1 MVVHVGPFLV
11 FNLLDPKE
19 INMNRSLITL
29 AILCLATSL
38 TGCVE
43 ATDSHDHDHPAD
55 ESEMVTAAKAALSAF
70 DTQENLVYQF
80 QSEDQHK
87 WHVYPKEDRIGIR
100 YGNMTEAQQEAT
112 HVLLGTALSEM
123 GEEQVAAIMA
133 LEEVVKVLEE
143 RDSTDDFRS
152 PDKYFLAFF
161 GEPNPKKPW
170 GWRFEGHHVS
180 LSFTIVGEE
189 IAVTPMALGS
199 NPGIVTSG
207 PHEGLEVLKEEQ
219 AQGRALLN
227 SFDETQLEAAWYSK
241 DAPMEVLTGF
251 ENKEMAPLEQNTG
264 LAATEMTAE
273 QRALL
278 EQLIRL
284 TVGKMESNIA
294 EAQML
299 RMIDAGGLD
308 AMRFLWMGSAEIG
321 EAHYYRIEGPTMVIE
336 YDNAQ
341 NEANHIH
348 VVWRD
353 PTNDFGEDYLKRHY
367 ETADADHGHSH

>member
-1 MVVHVGPFLV
+1 
-11 FNLLDPKE
+11 
-19 INMNRSLITL
+19 MNRPLMYLIFLSLIVSL
-29 AILCLATSL
+29 A
-38 TGCVE
+38 GCVE
-43 ATDSHDHDHPAD
+43 ATDSHSHDHAVA
-55 ESEMVTAAKAALSAF
+55 ESEMLKAAKSALSSF
-70 DTQENLVYQF
+70 DSQENLMYKF
-80 QSEDQHK
+80 QSEDQFT
-87 WHVYPKEDRIGIR
+87 WHVYPKEDRIGVR
-100 YGNMTEAQQEAT
+100 YGNMTAAQKEAT
-112 HVLLGTALSEM
+112 HELLGTALSEM
-123 GEEQVAAIMA
+123 GEEQVSAIMT
-133 LEEVVKVLEE
+133 LEEVVKELEG

-152 PDKYFLAFF
+152 PDKYFLSFF
-161 GEPNPKKPW
+161 GEPDVEKPW

-189 IAVTPMALGS
+189 IAVTPMAVGS

-207 PHEGLEVLKEEQ
+207 PHEGLEVLKAEQ

-227 SFDETQLEAAWYSK
+227 SFDETQLEAVWYSR

-251 ENKEMAPLEQNTG
+251 ENKTMAPLEQNIG
-264 LAATEMTAE
+264 LSATEMTNE

-294 EAQML
+294 ETQMQ

-308 AMRFLWMGSAEIG
+308 VMRFLWMGSAEIG

-367 ETADADHGHSH
+367 ETADTDHGHSH

>member
-1 MVVHVGPFLV
+1 MNRPLMYLV
-11 FNLLDPKE
+11 FLGFLA
-19 INMNRSLITL
+19 SL
-29 AILCLATSL
+29 A
-38 TGCVE
+38 GCME
-43 ATDSHDHDHPAD
+43 ASDSHDHAHAAE
-55 ESEMVTAAKAALSAF
+55 ESEMLQAARSALSSF
-70 DTQENLVYQF
+70 DSQENLMYKF
-80 QSEDQHK
+80 QSEDQYK

-100 YGNMTEAQQEAT
+100 YGEMSEAQQKAT
-112 HVLLGTALSEM
+112 HDLLSTALSEM
-123 GEEQVAAIMA
+123 GEEQVAAIMT
-133 LEEVVKVLEE
+133 LEEVVKELEG

-161 GEPNPKKPW
+161 GEPDVEKPW

-180 LSFTIVGEE
+180 LSFTIVGED
-189 IAVTPMALGS
+189 ISVTPMAVGS
-199 NPGIVTSG
+199 NPGLVTSG
-207 PHEGLEVLKEEQ
+207 PHSGLEVLKEEQ

-227 SFDETQLEAAWYSK
+227 SFDETQMEAAWYSK
-241 DAPMEVLTGF
+241 EAPMEVLTGF

-264 LAATEMTAE
+264 LAATDMTAE

-284 TVGKMESNIA
+284 TVGKMESHIA
-294 EAQML
+294 EAQMQ

-308 AMRFLWMGSAEIG
+308 VMRFLWMGSAEIG

-353 PTNDFGEDYLKRHY
+353 PTNDFGDDYLKRHY